1 MPEWPFVKAVWFNVF
16 FFRSIFLFTFLNNCK
31 VAGLVIFATII
42 ECLFNVSTLII
53 QEYIPKIL
61 VSSYFIC
68 VYQCFKN
75 KQNHLCIFQVL
86 IFRANQWTGFYMIRT
101 SILKEFNT
109 SKINRIK
116 SIFARF
122 GYKDIGR
129 NFIFS
134 SLAYFFLRTCRM
146 VRMSILMLLIKR
158 TRSRWLLKRLRDEY
172 PP

>member
-1 MPEWPFVKAVWFNVF
+1 MYF
-16 FFRSIFLFTFLNNCK
+16 FFRSIFLFTFINNCK

-42 ECLFNVSTLII
+42 ECLFSVSTLII

-75 KQNHLCIFQVL
+75 KQNYLCISQVL

-109 SKINRIK
+109 SKINVLNPYLLDLVTMILVEI
-116 SIFARF
+116 S
-122 GYKDIGR
+122 
-129 NFIFS
+129 
-134 SLAYFFLRTCRM
+134 FFL
-146 VRMSILMLLIKR
+146 V
-158 TRSRWLLKRLRDEY
+158 WLTFFFALVVWYEWVYLCFL
-172 PP
+172 